1 MDESLKNRALKI
13 LEDEQNQLDG
23 AYDKQTDV
31 EIPAKIEKV
40 NVTQDANGRWSKN
53 ITEEDS
59 GLYDENVVGQLEQQI
74 EDDAKTLQEF
84 CVEPDNIII
93 SFNAQINAKK
103 QEIVTLSTEAIGRNC
118 WPGIAY
124 STTTVAG
131 TTRLIGVGATTQN
144 FGNDFSYRQDRDT
157 LKIFEPMAGPNVN
170 YSASNPFDPDN
181 TVTLTSSYAGYGY
194 ENTKQDDGGSVVGIA
209 RTNLSQT
216 LSNHNGPRVVGSLR
230 AYAGVGVAPDATNT
244 SLTFANGGA
253 ERCVAIANS
262 IATLLTEITTL
273 RSQRDAAVNRTNLN
287 AVKSVKKEKE
297 LQNWGIKNL
306 EKRVEARKT
315 KNTSAIA
322 AVQSFS

>member
-13 LEDEQNQLDG
+13 LEDEQDQLDG

-40 NVTQDANGRWSKN
+40 NVTQDASGRWSKN
-53 ITEEDS
+53 TTEEDS
-59 GLYDENVVGQLEQQI
+59 GLYDENVVGQLEQQL

-84 CVEPDNIII
+84 CANLDNIII

-124 STTTVAG
+124 STTTSGG
-131 TTRLIGVGATTQN
+131 TIRQTTIGLSATQN
-144 FGNDFSYRQDRDT
+144 FGNDFSYQQDRDT

-170 YSASNPFDPDN
+170 YSASNPFDPEN
-181 TVTLTSSYAGYGY
+181 TVTLSTSYAGYGY
-194 ENTKQDDGGSVVGIA
+194 ENTKQDNGGSVVGTA

-216 LSNHNGPRVVGSLR
+216 SSDYTPRNVGAFR
-230 AYAGVGVAPDATNT
+230 AYAGVGVSPDATIT
-244 SLTFANGGA
+244 TWTGA
-253 ERCVAIANS
+253 AGISSCVAIASS
-262 IATLLTEITTL
+262 IAVLLTEIDTL
-273 RSQRDAAVNRTNLN
+273 RTQRDTAVNRTNLN
-287 AVKSVKKEKE
+287 AVKNVKKEKE

-315 KNTSAIA
+315 KNSSAIS

>member
-13 LEDEQNQLDG
+13 LEDEQDQLDG

-40 NVTQDANGRWSKN
+40 NVTQDASGRWSKN
-53 ITEEDS
+53 TTEEDS
-59 GLYDENVVGQLEQQI
+59 GLYDENVVGQLEQQL

-84 CVEPDNIII
+84 CANLDNIII

-124 STTTVAG
+124 STTTSGG
-131 TTRLIGVGATTQN
+131 TIRQTGFGLSATQN
-144 FGNDFSYRQDRDT
+144 FGNDFSYQQDRDA

-181 TVTLTSSYAGYGY
+181 TVTLSTSYAGYGY
-194 ENTKQDDGGSVVGIA
+194 ENTKQDNGGSVVGIA
-209 RTNLSQT
+209 RTNLST
-216 LSNHNGPRVVGSLR
+216 TPSDHSGPRNVGAFR
-230 AYAGVGVAPDATNT
+230 AYAGVGVSPDATITTLTGSDGT
-244 SLTFANGGA
+244 S
-253 ERCVAIANS
+253 RCVAIASS
-262 IATLLTEITTL
+262 ITILLTEIDTL
-273 RSQRDAAVNRTNLN
+273 RTQRDTAVNRTNLN

-306 EKRVEARKT
+306 QKRVAARKT
-315 KNTSAIA
+315 KNTSAIS